1 MADSLN
7 MNGLSLNDSKHGP
20 PAGMGGGR
28 STYIPPHL
36 RSSMRGPAPVNNFDG
51 AGAGPTPAGAAAAAA
66 QGLNGSAWA
75 NNT

>member
-7 MNGLSLNDSKHGP
+7 MGGLALNDSKHGHNMP
-20 PAGMGGGR
+20 GGR
-28 STYIPPHL
+28 AYIPPHL
-36 RSSMRGPAPVNNFDG
+36 RGQPTPRGPPVNNFDG
-51 AGAGPTPAGAAAAAA
+51 AGPTPAAA